1 MINSI
6 AWVYLPYLAFVAL
19 VIGGMH
25 YENIWVI
32 IMGLVFLYA
41 YDPNPE
47 LKIIC
52 KRPVYYKC
60 IWESKQEK

>member
-1 MINSI
+1 VNSI

-19 VIGGMH
+19 VIGGLH
-25 YENIWVI
+25 YNNIYVV

-41 YDPNPE
+41 YDPKPE

-52 KRPVYYKC
+52 KRSLFYKC
-60 IWESKQEK
+60 IFEKEQGK